1 VLPRGRIVDG
11 SRRDEDEDEDDDV
24 VDSSSLGGCSRS
36 ILLRHRPILPRVVV
50 AVVAVAVVVVDRI
63 GHEEVSY

>member
-11 SRRDEDEDEDDDV
+11 SRRDEDDDDDDDDDD
-24 VDSSSLGGCSRS
+24 VDSSSLGCCSRS
-36 ILLRHRPILPRVVV
+36 ILLRHRPTLPR
-50 AVVAVAVVVVDRI
+50 VVAVAVAVDRI